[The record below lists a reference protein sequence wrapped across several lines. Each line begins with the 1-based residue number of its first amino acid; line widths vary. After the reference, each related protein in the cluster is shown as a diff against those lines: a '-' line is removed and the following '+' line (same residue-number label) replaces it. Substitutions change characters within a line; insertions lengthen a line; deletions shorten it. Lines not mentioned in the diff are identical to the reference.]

1 MKLSVAKSTLAVLAT
16 AALVGVAGV
25 ADAQV
30 LRITHSYSDAQGVP
44 SAAATNFIT
53 AYGARIEGA
62 APFEVRSVSF
72 RVYFNA
78 LANIPN
84 SFDVAP
90 GRTTSTFIKTFN
102 AAPDGA
108 GGGSDLN
115 ENTDRFGIGNPT
127 FTSDGGFPLATNAN
141 TVPASWAPG
150 QPGNGA
156 FEPLLIIGFPSP
168 VDPGNF
174 GLTGN
179 PPTAS
184 GVVVREPGSTV
195 TGAFVSNA
203 NTIGLSNREG
213 DFVLAVEMV
222 DLDAKATNTGVLVTW
237 ETGMEIDNAGFN
249 VYSQSL
255 SATSPS
261 KLNPILIGAAGTA
274 ASYSYM
280 DSRLLGNGESRAY
293 YVEDVDVSGLATT
306 LHGPVVVTGGVSQDD
321 SNVEGWDLY

>member
-44 SAAATNFIT
+44 SAAATSFMT
-53 AYGARIEGA
+53 VYGARIEGA

-78 LANIPN
+78 LTNIPN
-84 SFDVAP
+84 SFNVAP
-90 GRTTSTFIKTFN
+90 GRTTSTFIRTFN
-102 AAPDGA
+102 AGPDGA

-115 ENTDRFGIGNPT
+115 ENTDRFGVGNPT
-127 FTSDGGFPLATNAN
+127 FTGDGGFPLATNAV

-156 FEPLLIIGFPSP
+156 FEPLLIVGFPNVVEP
-168 VDPGNF
+168 DVF

-179 PPTAS
+179 PPTSS
-184 GVVVREPGSTV
+184 GVVVREPGSTA

-222 DLDAKATNTGVLVTW
+222 DLDAKVTNTGVLVTW

-255 SATSPS
+255 TATSPS

-306 LHGPVVVTGGVSQDD
+306 LHGPVVVTGGVSD